1 MLTFL
6 FFWSI
11 TCDPLGFVSCFEVQT
26 SDLEMGLDQLEMG
39 LELPDRCG
47 SNWGRYLGMK
57 II

>member
-26 SDLEMGLDQLEMG
+26 SDQLEMG